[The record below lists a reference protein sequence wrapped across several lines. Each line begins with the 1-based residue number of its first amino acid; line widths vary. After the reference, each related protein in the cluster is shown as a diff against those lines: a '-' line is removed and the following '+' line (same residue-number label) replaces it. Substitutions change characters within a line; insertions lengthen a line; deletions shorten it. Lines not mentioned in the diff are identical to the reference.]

1 MGSPST
7 TWDMRGCLLLL
18 GLGVLTLMTAAGTH
32 GEEDVFGQTEDG
44 TVLMDIESGVQENLV
59 DREAREVKP
68 IKKGTVANKGKK
80 TTATKKAAK
89 TPGIKKQTKLG
100 SKTVVRAVSGKNP
113 TKTAAKKGQPA

>member
-7 TWDMRGCLLLL
+7 TTNMRGCLLLL
-18 GLGVLTLMTAAGTH
+18 GLGVLTLMTAAGTW

-68 IKKGTVANKGKK
+68 IIKRTVAKKGIKP
-80 TTATKKAAK
+80 TATKKAAK
-89 TPGIKKQTKLG
+89 TPGIRKQTKQG
-100 SKTVVRAVSGKNP
+100 SKTAVRAVS
-113 TKTAAKKGQPA
+113 